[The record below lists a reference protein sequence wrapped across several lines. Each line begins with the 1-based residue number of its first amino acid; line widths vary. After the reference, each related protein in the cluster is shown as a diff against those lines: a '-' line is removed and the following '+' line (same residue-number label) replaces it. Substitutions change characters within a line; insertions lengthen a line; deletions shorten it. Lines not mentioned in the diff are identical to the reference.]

1 MKLDRRDLP
10 ILFRMAISLII
21 LAVCIFMLFAAW
33 LPSDYKKW
41 AFGMIGVVVGY
52 WLK

>member
-1 MKLDRRDLP
+1 MNMDRQDYP
-10 ILFRMAISLII
+10 VLFRMGLSLII
-21 LAVCIFMLFAAW
+21 LAICATILFDKD
-33 LPSDYKKW
+33 LPSDYAKW

>member
-1 MKLDRRDLP
+1 MNLDRRDLP
-10 ILFRMAISLII
+10 ILFRMVVSASLLVVCFYI
-21 LAVCIFMLFAAW
+21 LLNQRF
-33 LPSDYKKW
+33 PSDYSKW